1 MALELPQL
9 PFPIDALAPHM
20 SRETLEFHHGKH
32 HKAYVDKAN
41 QLLEGKDFAKKPLEE
56 IIRAAAKSGEKPLF
70 NNTAQIWNH
79 SFFWNCLAAPGKKPE
94 GELKTQIDKTFGSLE
109 ALLKKLQDEAVGHFA
124 SGWAWLVVKDGAL
137 AVTSYHDADTP
148 VVHDGV
154 TPLLT
159 LDVWEHAY
167 YIDYRNA
174 RPKFAE
180 AVLNNIVNWDF
191 VAQQLKS
198 AKSLKAAQ

>member
-1 MALELPQL
+1 MALELPKL

-32 HKAYVDKAN
+32 HKAYIDKAN
-41 QLLEGKDFAKKPLEE
+41 TLLEGKDLAKKPLAE
-56 IIRAAAKSGEKPLF
+56 IVRAAAKAGDKPLF
-70 NNTAQIWNH
+70 NNVAQAWNH
-79 SFFWNCLAAPGKKPE
+79 EFFWNCLAAAGKKPDAA
-94 GELKTQIDKTFGSLE
+94 LSAQITKTFGSLE
-109 ALLKKLQDEAVGHFA
+109 ALLKKLGDEAVGHFG
-124 SGWAWLVVKDGAL
+124 SGWAWLVVKDGVL

-148 VVHDGV
+148 IAHDGV
-154 TPLLT
+154 KPLLT

-180 AVLNNIVNWDF
+180 TVLNNLVNWDF
-191 VAQQLKS
+191 VAQQLK
-198 AKSLKAAQ
+198 AAQLLKAAQ

>member
-1 MALELPQL
+1 MALELPKL
-9 PFPIDALAPHM
+9 PFAIDALAPHM

-32 HKAYVDKAN
+32 HKAYIDKAN
-41 QLLEGKDFAKKPLEE
+41 TLLEGKDLAKKPLPE
-56 IIRAAAKSGEKPLF
+56 IVRAAAKAGDKPLF
-70 NNTAQIWNH
+70 NNVAQAWNH
-79 SFFWNCLAAPGKKPE
+79 EFFWNCLAAPGKTPDAALGAE
-94 GELKTQIDKTFGSLE
+94 ITKTFGSLE
-109 ALLKKLQDEAVGHFA
+109 ALIKKLSDEAVGHFG

-148 VVHDGV
+148 IAHDGV

-180 AVLNNIVNWDF
+180 AVLNNLVNWDF
-191 VAQQLKS
+191 VAQQLKG
-198 AKSLKAAQ
+198 ARALKAAQ